1 MTITDKLSQE
11 DTLLTICLF
20 ASFCDGDKCE
30 TERGHLSG
38 LATDLGSG
46 NLASLARNV
55 LLGKL
60 SLDTV
65 VATLETQ
72 QERMAAYEMARAV
85 CEADGAT
92 TPAEADFLKELK
104 DRMKLSPATV
114 QTLDEQVDCVAL
126 APVSTEAPALPV
138 SENKGMI
145 LRYAILNGAL
155 ELLPQTLATM
165 AIVPLQMKMVYRIGK
180 SHGAELDRRSIVEF
194 LATAGMGMGSQV
206 VEGFARNL
214 MKGLGGRMLG
224 KTAGKVAGGVT
235 GSAFSFASTY
245 AIGHL
250 AEKYHAG
257 GRTLSAQ
264 DRKPLL
270 ASLSEEGKQ
279 LHARYLPEIQAR
291 SQSLNP
297 GTILSLVQGKQQ
309 P

>member
-1 MTITDKLSQE
+1 MQFMQPISTSDSLIA
-11 DTLLTICLF
+11 ICLF
-20 ASFCDGDKCE
+20 ASFCDGEKCDE
-30 TERGHLSG
+30 ERKHLSD
-38 LATDLGSG
+38 LANDLGNG
-46 NLASLARNV
+46 NLASLARNI

-60 SLDTV
+60 PLAS
-65 VATLETQ
+65 AASAIETQ
-72 QERMAAYEMARAV
+72 HDRMAAYEMARAY
-85 CEADGAT
+85 CEADGSI
-92 TPAEADFLKELK
+92 TPAEVDFLKGLK
-104 DRMKLSPATV
+104 DSLKLSPATV

-126 APVSTEAPALPV
+126 APVTSEAPALPV

-206 VEGFARNL
+206 IEGFARKL
-214 MKGLGGRMLG
+214 MKNLGNKVLG
-224 KTAGKVAGGVT
+224 KTAGKVAGGAT

-250 AEKYHAG
+250 ADKYHSG
-257 GRTLSAQ
+257 GRSLSAQ

-270 ASLSEEGKQ
+270 TALSEEGRQ

-297 GTILSLVQGKQQ
+297 ATIMSLVQGKQQ